1 MANANISILT
11 KKSLDLVI
19 DLINAANTTTLD
31 ETKIHITAPT
41 PLTGDPNNHN
51 TGAHVAAVKGSG
63 YIGSVDITYNRLD
76 IGILF
81 EKIAVNL
88 DLGEDGDGNPV
99 KPATTKDLLA
109 ALNARYG
116 MGLEESD
123 IVDSPITTT
132 GSAPWSATITMAD
145 DSLAYIGELDLTV
158 GPDPEV
164 GERLDTVILTTNLNG
179 LMYPNDDTT
188 KAQAREYSW
197 GIDANTISVWLDART
212 VDDVI
217 ADNSLATELNKIV
230 PEVWKFDDANSI
242 DYNTAGA
249 KVTYAGVNDAEDADG
264 NPRDTN
270 KKFNRIVQFQLDE
283 TKCANMGGILTLG
296 YNAS

>member
-19 DLINAANTTTLD
+19 DLINAANSTKLD
-31 ETKIHITAPT
+31 DTKIKITAPT
-41 PLTGDPNNHN
+41 TLTDDPNGHN

-76 IGILF
+76 IGLLF

-88 DLGEDGDGNPV
+88 DLGEDGSGNPI
-99 KPATTKDLLA
+99 KPATTKDLLP

-116 MGLEESD
+116 LGLDVSD
-123 IVDSPITTT
+123 ITDAPVTTT
-132 GSAPWSATITMAD
+132 GNAPWQATITIATG
-145 DSLAYIGELDLTV
+145 SLAYVGELDLTV

-164 GERLDTVILTTNLNG
+164 GERLNTVILTTNLNG
-179 LMYPNDDTT
+179 LMYPNSDTT

-197 GIDANTISVWLDART
+197 GVDANSISQWLDARA
-212 VDDVI
+212 VNDVI

-230 PEVWKFDDANSI
+230 PEVWKYDADNLV

-249 KVTYAGVNDAEDADG
+249 KVVYTGVNDAVDANGD
-264 NPRDTN
+264 PRDTN
-270 KKFNRIVQFQLDE
+270 KKFNRIVQFQLDD
-283 TKCANMGGILTLG
+283 TKCANMGGVLTLG
-296 YNAS
+296 YNVT